1 MTNRSELEQALD
13 RYLAEGGEQVPDRV
27 VDAALDQIDH
37 TSQRLALRVP
47 WRFPDMPYFL
57 KSAMAATAVI
67 AVLIVGGVLLTRG
80 PTTSVGGPPAASS
93 LPSVS
98 TPASA
103 GASPSATPALTDTSN
118 WIPFTSERYG
128 YEIEHPP
135 TWIATPATGD
145 WDFETSRL
153 DWETANADTFLSAQ
167 ARFSAFASDVPA
179 DMSEDEWIAAYYEGS
194 VANGVQCEDFVDWQP
209 ISVDGYAG
217 RLAVNDA
224 CFDVQAFVFV
234 DTRVH
239 VFAIWRENHEA
250 LLEAF
255 LSTVEFQP

>member
-1 MTNRSELEQALD
+1 MTNRSDIEHVLD

-47 WRFPDMPYFL
+47 WRFPEMPYLL
-57 KSAMAATAVI
+57 KPALMGAAVI

-80 PTTSVGGPPAASS
+80 PTTNVGGPPITTPS
-93 LPSVS
+93 L
-98 TPASA
+98 SA
-103 GASPSATPALTDTSN
+103 PDSPGASPSATPTLTDTSD
-118 WIPFTSERYG
+118 WVAFTSERYG

-135 TWIATPATGD
+135 TWIATPAVGD
-145 WDFETSRL
+145 WDFETDRL
-153 DWETANADTFLSAQ
+153 DWETADADTFHDALAL
-167 ARFSAFASDVPA
+167 FSAFASDVPA
-179 DMSEDEWIAAYYEGS
+179 EMSEDEWIAAYYEGS
-194 VANGVQCEDFVDWQP
+194 GANGVQCEDSVDWQP

-217 RLAVNDA
+217 RMAVNDA
-224 CFDVQAFVFV
+224 CSDVQAFVFI
-234 DTRVH
+234 DGRVH
-239 VFAIWRENHEA
+239 VFAIWRENREA

>member
-1 MTNRSELEQALD
+1 MTDRTAIEQALD

-37 TSQRLALRVP
+37 TSQRRALRVP

-57 KSAMAATAVI
+57 RSAMVGAVVV

-80 PTTSVGGPPAASS
+80 PTTNIGGPPPASS
-93 LPSVS
+93 LLSV
-98 TPASA
+98 
-103 GASPSATPALTDTSN
+103 SPSASSSATPELTDTSN
-118 WIPFTSERYG
+118 WVPFTSERYG
-128 YEIEHPP
+128 YQIEHPP
-135 TWIATPATGD
+135 TWTATPAAGD
-145 WDFETSRL
+145 WDFETNRL
-153 DWETANADTFLSAQ
+153 DWQTDDADVVLSAQ

-194 VANGVQCEDFVDWQP
+194 VANGFNCEDFVDWQP

-217 RLAVNDA
+217 RMAVTDA
-224 CFDVQAFVFV
+224 CFDAQAFIFI
-234 DTRVH
+234 DGRVH
-239 VFAIWRENHEA
+239 VFAIWREDREA

-255 LSTVEFQP
+255 LSTVQFQP

>member
-1 MTNRSELEQALD
+1 MTNRSDIEHVLD

-47 WRFPDMPYFL
+47 WRFSEMPYFFKPAL
-57 KSAMAATAVI
+57 LGAAVI

-80 PTTSVGGPPAASS
+80 PTTTNIGGPPAASS
-93 LPSVS
+93 PPS
-98 TPASA
+98 ASA
-103 GASPSATPALTDTSN
+103 SAAVSPSATPALTDTSG
-118 WIPFTSERYG
+118 WVAFTSERYG

-135 TWIATPATGD
+135 TWIATPAIED
-145 WDFETSRL
+145 WDFETDRL
-153 DWETANADTFLSAQ
+153 DWETANADNFLSAQ

-179 DMSEDEWIAAYYEGS
+179 DMSEDEWLAAYYEGS
-194 VANGVQCEDFVDWQP
+194 VANGVQCEERAVWQP
-209 ISVDGYAG
+209 VSVGGHAG
-217 RLAVNDA
+217 RMAVNNA
-224 CFDVQAFVFV
+224 CSDVQAFVFI
-234 DTRVH
+234 DGRVH
-239 VFAIWRENHEA
+239 HFAIWRENHEA